1 MSSSD
6 YLKLFK
12 LVRNGDVNG
21 LETFLS
27 APDVI
32 DLNHENER
40 THLTPLMVA
49 CIRPSSNLEVIDL
62 LIEKGA
68 EVDYQTKDHYK
79 SNSALMKAAGD
90 GNVEAVKCLI
100 KHGAQVDMKNENRK
114 SALEFGC
121 VNGNVEVVKVLLE
134 VEGVKGLSSAF
145 SAAGYHNHTELV

>member
-6 YLKLFK
+6 LYLKLFR

-49 CIRPSSNLEVIDL
+49 CIRPSSNLEVINL
-62 LIEKGA
+62 LIKKGA
-68 EVDYQTKDHYK
+68 EVDYQTKDHYTLDDG
-79 SNSALMKAAGD
+79 SSALMKAAED
-90 GNVEAVKCLI
+90 GNVDRGCQMSHKTWCSGGHEEQKL
-100 KHGAQVDMKNENRK
+100 QVR
-114 SALEFGC
+114 FG
-121 VNGNVEVVKVLLE
+121 VRL
-134 VEGVKGLSSAF
+134 
-145 SAAGYHNHTELV
+145 